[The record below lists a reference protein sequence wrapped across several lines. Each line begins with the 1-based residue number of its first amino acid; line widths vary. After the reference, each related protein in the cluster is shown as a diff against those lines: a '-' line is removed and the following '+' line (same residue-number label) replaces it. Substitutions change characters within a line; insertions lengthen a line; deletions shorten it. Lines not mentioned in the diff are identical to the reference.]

1 VEQKGANRRTPDG
14 GPLLSAS
21 DLARFCQVDLKTVHN
36 WVERGL
42 VRHFRTPGRHIRVRR
57 QDAVDFLRRYGY
69 PLPQEL
75 SGDRATVVV
84 SLADSGLLGA
94 VKKALGRRFDVVYCQ
109 DPVDGLVVLGEI
121 HPAALLL
128 DLDAAGVDGEH
139 VIGRLRQ
146 LESTR
151 HVVVVAVSAHEE
163 RRTAAV
169 SRGAHAATAHGDFGD
184 LRDVLERLL
193 ATE

>member
-1 VEQKGANRRTPDG
+1 MEQRGANRRGPDG
-14 GPLLSAS
+14 GLLLSAS
-21 DLARFCQVDLKTVHN
+21 DLARYCQVDLKTVHN

-75 SGDRATVVV
+75 SADRATVVV
-84 SLADSGLLGA
+84 SLGDAASLGP
-94 VKKALGRRFDVVYCQ
+94 VKRSLGRRFDLVHCR
-109 DPVDGLVVLGEI
+109 DPVDALVALGEI

-128 DLDAAGVDGEH
+128 DLDVEGVDGEH
-139 VIGRLRQ
+139 VIGRLRH
-146 LESTR
+146 LENTR
-151 HVVVVAVSAHEE
+151 HVVVVAVSTHEE

-169 SRGAHAATAHGDFGD
+169 ARGAHAATAHGDFGD